1 MTPDERRSLAEQIT
15 TNPLF
20 VAVMDDMEKRAIER
34 LIHEKEDIATAQLRV
49 QAIRAFRADLGREL
63 QDTQPRRGAPA

>member
-1 MTPDERRSLAEQIT
+1 MTSQERKALAEQIT

-20 VAVMDDMEKRAIER
+20 AALLDDMEKRAIER
-34 LIHEKEDIATAQLRV
+34 LIHETEDIASAQLRV
-49 QAIRAFRADLGREL
+49 QTIRAFRADLEREL